1 MICAGVTVD
10 RRQAT
15 LQSLGYRECCPKHSL
30 NRDRMTMSNS
40 EIAAS
45 FDEMADL
52 LSIEGAIR
60 FRVQAYRTGS
70 TRIDPD
76 QF

>member
-1 MICAGVTVD
+1 
-10 RRQAT
+10 
-15 LQSLGYRECCPKHSL
+15 
-30 NRDRMTMSNS
+30 MTMSNS

-52 LSIEGAIR
+52 LSIEGANR
-60 FRVQAYRTGS
+60 FRVQEYRTGS